1 LIFIVDTNRIIAG
14 LIRDST
20 SREILLNPNF
30 EFYTPDF
37 LLSEIKTHKDLIMK
51 KGDLSERKFNTI
63 YELLID
69 RINVLPKSDIMDHID
84 EAKQIIG
91 NIDRDDV
98 TFIALA
104 LAISNNGIWTEDKHF
119 KKQNKIKIW
128 NTKEI
133 LDLLNTISK

>member
-1 LIFIVDTNRIIAG
+1 MAG
-14 LIRDST
+14 LIRNST

-37 LLSEIKTHKDLIMK
+37 LLSEIKNHKDLIMK
-51 KGDLSERKFNTI
+51 KGDLSESKFDTI

-69 RINVLPKSDIMDHID
+69 RINVLPKSDIMDHIE
-84 EAKQIIG
+84 EARQIIG
-91 NIDRDDV
+91 DIDRDDV

-104 LAISNNGIWTEDKHF
+104 LAIPNNGIWTEDKHF

-128 NTKEI
+128 STKEI

>member
-1 LIFIVDTNRIIAG
+1 MAG

-37 LLSEIKTHKDLIMK
+37 LLSEIKNHKDLIMK
-51 KGDLSERKFNTI
+51 KGDLSERRFNTI
-63 YELLID
+63 FELLID
-69 RINVLPKSDIMDHID
+69 RINILPKSDIMDHIA

-91 NIDRDDV
+91 DIDRDDV

-104 LAISNNGIWTEDKHF
+104 LAIPNSGIWTEDKHF
-119 KKQNKIKIW
+119 KKQNRIKIW
-128 NTKEI
+128 STKEI
-133 LDLLNTISK
+133 LELLNTIFK

>member
-1 LIFIVDTNRIIAG
+1 MAG
-14 LIRDST
+14 LIRNST

-37 LLSEIKTHKDLIMK
+37 LLIEIKNHKDQIMK
-51 KGDLSERKFNTI
+51 KGGLSEGKFNTI

-69 RINVLPKSDIMDHID
+69 RINVLPKSDIMDHIN

-91 NIDRDDV
+91 DIDLDDV

-104 LAISNNGIWTEDKHF
+104 LAIPNNGIWTEDKHF
-119 KKQNKIKIW
+119 RKQNKIKIW
-128 NTKEI
+128 STKEI
-133 LDLLNTISK
+133 LELLNTMFK

>member
-1 LIFIVDTNRIIAG
+1 MAG

-37 LLSEIKTHKDLIMK
+37 LLSEIKNHKNLIMK
-51 KGDLSERKFNTI
+51 KGGLSESKFDTI

-69 RINVLPKSDIMDHID
+69 RINVLPKSDIMDYID

-91 NIDRDDV
+91 DIDRDDV

-104 LAISNNGIWTEDKHF
+104 LSIPNSGIWTEDKHF

-128 NTKEI
+128 STKEI
-133 LDLLNTISK
+133 LDLLNSIFK

>member
-30 EFYTPDF
+30 EFYTPDY
-37 LLSEIKTHKDLIMK
+37 LLTEIKNHKDLIMK
-51 KGDLSERKFNTI
+51 KGGFTERKFKTI

-69 RINVLPKSDIMDHID
+69 RINVSPKSEIMNHFD
-84 EAKQIIG
+84 EANKIIG
-91 NIDRDDV
+91 NIDPDDV

-104 LAISNNGIWTEDKHF
+104 LSIPNNGIWTEDNHF
-119 KKQNKIKIW
+119 KKQKKIKIW
-128 NTKEI
+128 STKEI
-133 LDLLNTISK
+133 FELINTMFK

>member
-1 LIFIVDTNRIIAG
+1 MIHNRIIAG

-30 EFYTPDF
+30 DFYTPDF
-37 LLSEIKTHKDLIMK
+37 LLTEIKNHKDLIMK
-51 KGDLSERKFNTI
+51 KGGLSESKFDTI

-84 EAKQIIG
+84 EAKEIIG
-91 NIDRDDV
+91 DIDRDDV

-104 LAISNNGIWTEDKHF
+104 LAIPNNGIWTEDKHF

-128 NTKEI
+128 STKEI

>member
-1 LIFIVDTNRIIAG
+1 MAG

-37 LLSEIKTHKDLIMK
+37 LLSEIKNHKDLIMK

-69 RINVLPKSDIMDHID
+69 RINVLPKSNIMKHLT
-84 EAKQIIG
+84 EAREIIG
-91 NIDRDDV
+91 DIDRDDI

-104 LAISNNGIWTEDKHF
+104 LSIPNNGIWTEDKHF
-119 KKQNKIKIW
+119 KKQNIIKIW
-128 NTKEI
+128 STKEI
-133 LDLLNTISK
+133 LDLLNTMFKKIPIIKK

>member
-1 LIFIVDTNRIIAG
+1 MAG

-20 SREILLNPNF
+20 YREILLNLNF

-37 LLSEIKTHKDLIMK
+37 LLSEIKNHKNLIMK

-91 NIDRDDV
+91 DIDRDDV

-104 LAISNNGIWTEDKHF
+104 LAIPNNGIWTEDKHF

-133 LDLLNTISK
+133 LDLLNTMFK

>member
-1 LIFIVDTNRIIAG
+1 MAC

-37 LLSEIKTHKDLIMK
+37 LLTEIKNHKDLIMK
-51 KGDLSERKFNTI
+51 KGSLSKGKFKTI

-69 RINVLPKSDIMDHID
+69 RINVLPKSDIMNHID
-84 EAKQIIG
+84 EAKQIISD
-91 NIDRDDV
+91 IDPDDV

-104 LAISNNGIWTEDKHF
+104 LAIPNNGLWTEDKHF
-119 KKQNKIKIW
+119 AKQNKIKIW
-128 NTKEI
+128 STKER
-133 LDLLNTISK
+133 LDLLNTRFK

>member
-1 LIFIVDTNRIIAG
+1 MIFIVDTNRIIAG
-14 LIRDST
+14 LIRNST

-37 LLSEIKTHKDLIMK
+37 LLSEIKNHKDLIMK
-51 KGDLSERKFNTI
+51 KGDLSESKFDTI

-69 RINVLPKSDIMDHID
+69 RINVLPKSDIMDHIE
-84 EAKQIIG
+84 EARQIIG
-91 NIDRDDV
+91 DIDRDDV

-104 LAISNNGIWTEDKHF
+104 LAIPNNGIWTEDKHF

-128 NTKEI
+128 STKEI

>member
-1 LIFIVDTNRIIAG
+1 LIFIVDTNRIMAG
-14 LIRDST
+14 LIRDSI

-37 LLSEIKTHKDLIMK
+37 LLTEIKNHKDLIMK

-84 EAKQIIG
+84 DAKQIIG
-91 NIDRDDV
+91 DIDRDDV

-104 LAISNNGIWTEDKHF
+104 LAIPNNGIWTEDKHF
-119 KKQNKIKIW
+119 KKQSKIKIW

-133 LDLLNTISK
+133 LDLLNAISK